1 MDNKPV
7 TKTTGND
14 FPACIPNKPFT
25 AWNVFWVTQNAIVRN
40 PHSNDDDDCDNID
53 YESKSDNNGDHD
65 DNHYNDVM
73 DDNGDDNNRR

>member
-1 MDNKPV
+1 
-7 TKTTGND
+7 
-14 FPACIPNKPFT
+14 
-25 AWNVFWVTQNAIVRN
+25 VFWVTQNAIVRN